1 LSAYVDDVV
10 GIAVGVGVGNGVAIG
25 KLSGSRVNVN
35 DALTPIYV
43 AVSVCVPT
51 AVFAAPLASITH
63 APNGLAGPSTPAPSV
78 CSIPGTPL
86 LFHVICAACSAVGSC
101 PLMYAAKYIP

>member
-1 LSAYVDDVV
+1 
-10 GIAVGVGVGNGVAIG
+10 VGVGVGVGVGVAVGNGVTVG

-35 DALTPIYV
+35 DAVTPIYV

-63 APNGLAGPSTPAPSV
+63 EPSGLCGPSTPAPSV
-78 CSIPGTPL
+78 RSIPGTPL

-101 PLMYAAKYIP
+101 PLMYTAKYIP